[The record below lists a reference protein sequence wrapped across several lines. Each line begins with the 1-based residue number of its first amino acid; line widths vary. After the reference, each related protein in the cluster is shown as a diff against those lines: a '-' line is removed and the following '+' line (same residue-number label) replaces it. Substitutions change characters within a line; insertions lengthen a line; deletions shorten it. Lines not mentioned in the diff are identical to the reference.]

1 MGNSY
6 GKSSSAEAFLTQ
18 REEYLCGFSQTIV
31 DSFVYSDRK
40 DSIAPA
46 DDRRSHLG
54 SVAA

>member
-18 REEYLCGFSQTIV
+18 REEYLCGFCQTIV